1 MLETTVEAEKE
12 QGVTGRV
19 RAVEER
25 IAEIGAEAGRLRR
38 KVTGAVE
45 EKYDEARRVI
55 RRGQHAA
62 EDLVDETSYRIKR
75 DPLASVAV
83 TFGVGL
89 GLGLLIGALVKRD
102 RG

>member
-1 MLETTVEAEKE
+1 MKAEADKE
-12 QGVTGRV
+12 QGVTDRV

-38 KVTGAVE
+38 KVTHAVE
-45 EKYDEARRVI
+45 DKYDDARRVI

-62 EDLVDETSYRIKR
+62 EDMVDEASYRIKR
-75 DPLASVAV
+75 DPLSSVAI

-89 GLGLLIGALVKRD
+89 GVGILIGAFVRRD
-102 RG
+102 RE